1 MLEGLE
7 REVHH
12 HFIELAVVVSVS
24 LDLRL
29 DENSTLCTASGV
41 IRQTPLIKYNPSVHV
56 G

>member
-12 HFIELAVVVSVS
+12 HLIELAVVVSVS

-29 DENSTLCTASGV
+29 DENSALCTPGV
-41 IRQTPLIKYNPSVHV
+41 IGQTPFIKYNPSVHV